1 MKSRTTKRFRKC
13 LSELPDEV
21 RKQARQAY
29 SHFVEDPYHPGLRFK
44 KVILEPRVYSVRITR
59 DYRALG
65 VLEKENIITW
75 FWIGSLKTMR
85 ESWTSC
91 NWKRRS
97 FAAVRACSWTNVFSI

>member
-29 SHFVEDPYHPGLRFK
+29 SHFVEDPYHPVLRFK
-44 KVILEPRVYSVRITR
+44 KVTPEPRVYAVRITR

-65 VLEKENIITW
+65 VLGKENVITW
-75 FWIGSLKTMR
+75 FWIGSHKDYERILD
-85 ESWTSC
+85 EL
-91 NWKRRS
+91 
-97 FAAVRACSWTNVFSI
+97 